1 MSLNLNNY
9 GVPSVPAD
17 FGALTPA
24 FASTEY
30 TRNYSA
36 ASIGIGGTVL
46 LSQTSTEWN
55 VPQDSVLLAIP
66 AGSPDPP
73 FTYETA
79 VNVVLTAEVGTPV
92 AGVTLNGLTLDTAPI
107 TWLDGSVVQ
116 VIISIGTDF
125 VNGLDGTMTEIY
137 NASPGVIGVTDSLTD
152 LDGNVNY
159 YITSNSL
166 TPGTPVFIGFTFSLS
181 QTPQYSDFNTDAT
194 ASGDPDNYSVTVPAT
209 ITLGSGAAGAAALA
223 VRMPDYAFLGIG
235 TAGKPFKLRMPDSS
249 WREYA
254 GAGTRAMKV
263 KMPDSSWKDVSSST

>member
-1 MSLNLNNY
+1 MTVNLNNY
-9 GVPSVPAD
+9 GVPSVPAA

-24 FASTEY
+24 FATPEY
-30 TRNYSA
+30 TRTYSA
-36 ASIGIGGTVL
+36 ASIGGTIL
-46 LSQTSTEWN
+46 LSQTSTEFN
-55 VPQDSVLLAIP
+55 LPQDSPLLAIP
-66 AGSPDPP
+66 GGSPDPP
-73 FTYETA
+73 YTFVTTT
-79 VNVVLTAEVGTPV
+79 NVVLTAEVGTPV
-92 AGVTLNGLTLDTAPI
+92 AGVTLNGITLDTAPV
-107 TWLDGSVVQ
+107 TWFDGNVVQ

-125 VNGLDGTMTEIY
+125 VNGLDGTVTEIY
-137 NASPGVIGVTDSLTD
+137 NASPGIIGVTDTLSD

-209 ITLGSGAAGAAALA
+209 ITLGSGVAGAAALA

-249 WREYA
+249 WREYD
-254 GAGTRAMKV
+254 GSGSRAMKV
-263 KMPDSSWKDVSSST
+263 KMPSGDWKDVSSST